1 VNNKKIA
8 KNFFFHVNFYLAT
21 LTNKTSNYMKSNP
34 KKHKYV
40 AEYEINASVRMLFP
54 YLSSPQGLAQWFAED
69 VKVVQKDN
77 EKLYDI
83 IWDKTSHIAKITAIR
98 TNAHVKYV
106 FVEED
111 TDEAHWSFLEFK
123 LSHSDMTD
131 TSFLKIIDYSEMDSD
146 NDLRE
151 LWDGLIEQLRI
162 NVGAHHK

>member
-1 VNNKKIA
+1 M
-8 KNFFFHVNFYLAT
+8 
-21 LTNKTSNYMKSNP
+21 KTKP
-34 KKHKYV
+34 KKHKYI
-40 AEYEINASVRMLFP
+40 AEYEINASVKMLFP

-69 VKVVQKDN
+69 VKVVQKGN

-106 FVEED
+106 FLETEEA
-111 TDEAHWSFLEFK
+111 EENNWSYLEFK

-151 LWDGLIEQLRI
+151 LWDGLIEQLRT